1 MAIERTSQ
9 AAAASGRART
19 SSLQGLLA
27 QREVGILA
35 ALVVIFVIFWILAGS
50 NFVNFGTWG
59 SIVDS
64 AAELGIV
71 VLGVTGLMITGE
83 FDLSVGANYAFTA
96 MVAAILITD
105 HWPTPIALLLGVVL
119 GAFIG
124 LLNGLLTVYL
134 DIPSFITTL
143 GTFLFWSGITLLATG
158 GGMPVSDFNSSG
170 VLNALGGTLIG
181 QFRWEAVWWLVL
193 AVVTGLLLHRTA
205 FGNWM
210 YATGGQR
217 RVAQAVGVPVDRVRV
232 LAFVGCGVTAA
243 LAGMMSFAHL
253 YSMAP
258 SYGQDL
264 ELEAIAAAVV
274 GGCSLFGGVGSI
286 IGALVGTLL
295 LSMLDVGLVLA
306 GASSLWYETF
316 VGIIVIAAVAM
327 HIRVGKWSQLLQA
340 GGRD

>member
-1 MAIERTSQ
+1 M
-9 AAAASGRART
+9 
-19 SSLQGLLA
+19 
-27 QREVGILA
+27 QRELGILA
-35 ALVVIFVIFWILAGS
+35 ALLVVFAIFWILAGS
-50 NFVNFGTWG
+50 TFVNFSTWG

-71 VLGVTGLMITGE
+71 VLGVGALMITGE

-96 MVAAILITD
+96 MVAAILIND
-105 HWPTPIALLLGVVL
+105 HWPTAVALFVGVAL

-124 LLNGLLTVYL
+124 FVNGLVTVVL

-158 GGMPVSDFNSSG
+158 GGMPVSDFNPSTL
-170 VLNALGGTLIG
+170 LNLLGGPLVG
-181 QFRWEAVWWLVL
+181 QFRWEAVWWVVL
-193 AVVTGLLLHRTA
+193 AVAIGLFLHRTA

-217 RVAQAVGVPVDRVRV
+217 RVAQAVGVPVNKVRILV
-232 LAFVGCGVTAA
+232 FTLCGVTAA
-243 LAGMMSFAHL
+243 MAGMVSFAHL
-253 YSMAP
+253 SSMAP
-258 SYGQDL
+258 SYGQNL

-286 IGALVGTLL
+286 VGALIGTLL
-295 LSMLDVGLVLA
+295 LSMLAVGLVLA

-316 VGIIVIAAVAM
+316 VGVIVILAVAM
-327 HIRVGKWSQLLQA
+327 HVHTNKWSQVLQA
-340 GGRD
+340 MGRD